1 MPDASGGRVRAPT
14 IVRMVTAVLEAMHTA
29 ALASW
34 FGCMVY
40 SVMFVQKHPMRAREP
55 RIWENFVTEMVHG
68 VRWIVMG
75 TMAVIFPT
83 WIALIVLHA
92 ASQGADALWLSL
104 VVAKSLVLI
113 GVVLLFTYLS
123 YHLWP
128 LRIFALPEEIPSL
141 DKRFMGASQGLVMT
155 LGGALVLGVVA
166 SHV

>member
-1 MPDASGGRVRAPT
+1 MPSASGGRARAPT
-14 IVRMVTAVLEAMHTA
+14 IVRMITAVLEAVHTA

-34 FGCMVY
+34 FGCMCY
-40 SVMFVQKHPMRAREP
+40 SVMFVQKHPMRSREP
-55 RIWENFVTEMVHG
+55 QIWETFVTEMVHG

-92 ASQGADALWLSL
+92 VSAGADPLWLSL
-104 VVAKSLVLI
+104 VIAKSLFLI
-113 GVVLLFTYLS
+113 GVVLLFTYVS

-128 LRIFALPEEIPSL
+128 LRIFALPEEIAGL
-141 DKRFMGASQGLVMT
+141 DRRFMGASQGLVLT

-166 SHV
+166 GHV